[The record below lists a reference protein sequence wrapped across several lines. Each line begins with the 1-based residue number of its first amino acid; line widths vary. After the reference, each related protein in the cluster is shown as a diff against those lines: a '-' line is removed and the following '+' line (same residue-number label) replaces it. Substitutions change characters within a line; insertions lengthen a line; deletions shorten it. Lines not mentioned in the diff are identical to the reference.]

1 MIQKLKT
8 ALNQSNNILITTHK
22 SPDGDA
28 IGSSVAWFHFLKAQ
42 GKEVLI
48 VLPDKPADFLLP
60 FLKNVDFLIY
70 EKDQAKVDVVL
81 ADFDLV
87 FCLDYNAPSRVGKQ
101 MEALLEKVK
110 CKKVMIDHHQNPAEF
125 CEIVI
130 SRPEICSTAQLI
142 YECID
147 EMGAKDFLNKSCCE
161 AIYLGILTDTGS
173 FRYPSVTAKTH
184 LILANL
190 LEMGV
195 VHFKIH
201 EEIFDVNTLDKIQ
214 LRAYAIANK
223 FEKIPGL
230 PIGLISLSSDELQ
243 RFNYQKGDTEG
254 LVNVILSIEGIS
266 IAIFLMEAQEG
277 IKMSF
282 RSKGAFFVN
291 DFAEKNFSGGG
302 HKYAAGG
309 FSSDTLNVTISRFK
323 SLLDELIP

>member
-42 GKEVLI
+42 GKEALI
-48 VLPDKPADFLLP
+48 VLPDEPADFLLP

-130 SRPEICSTAQLI
+130 SRPEICSTAELI
-142 YECID
+142 YECI
-147 EMGAKDFLNKSCCE
+147 EELGAKDFLNKSCCE

-184 LILANL
+184 LILAHL

-223 FEKIPGL
+223 FEKIPGF
-230 PIGLISLSSDELQ
+230 PIGLISMSSEELQ

-266 IAIFLMEAQEG
+266 IALFLMEAKEG

-309 FSSDTLNVTISRFK
+309 FSSESLNVTISRFK
-323 SLLDELIP
+323 ALVSELIP

>member
-8 ALNQSNNILITTHK
+8 ALNQSNKILITTHK

-28 IGSSVAWFHFLKAQ
+28 IGSSVAWHHFLKAQ
-42 GKEVLI
+42 GKESLI
-48 VLPDKPADFLLP
+48 LLPDEPADFLLS

-70 EKDQAKVDVVL
+70 EKDQAKVDLVL

-110 CKKVMIDHHQNPAEF
+110 CKKVMIDHHQNPSEF

-142 YECID
+142 YECIE

-184 LILANL
+184 LILAHL

-195 VHFKIH
+195 EHFKIH

-223 FEKIPGL
+223 FEKIPGY
-230 PIGLISLSSDELQ
+230 PIGIISLSSEELL

-266 IAIFLMEAQEG
+266 IALFLMEAQDG

-282 RSKGAFFVN
+282 RSKGTYFVN

-309 FSSDTLNVTISRFK
+309 FSSESLNVTISRFK

>member
-8 ALNQSNNILITTHK
+8 ALNQSNKILITTHK

-28 IGSSVAWFHFLKAQ
+28 IGSSVAWHHFLKAQ
-42 GKEVLI
+42 GKESLI
-48 VLPDKPADFLLP
+48 LLPDEPADFLLS

-70 EKDQAKVDVVL
+70 EKDQAKVDLVL

-142 YECID
+142 YECIE

-184 LILANL
+184 LILAHL

-195 VHFKIH
+195 EHFKIH

-223 FEKIPGL
+223 FEKIPGY
-230 PIGLISLSSDELQ
+230 PIGIISLSSEELL

-266 IAIFLMEAQEG
+266 IALFLMEAQDG

-282 RSKGAFFVN
+282 RSKGTYFVN

-309 FSSDTLNVTISRFK
+309 FSSESLNVTISRFK